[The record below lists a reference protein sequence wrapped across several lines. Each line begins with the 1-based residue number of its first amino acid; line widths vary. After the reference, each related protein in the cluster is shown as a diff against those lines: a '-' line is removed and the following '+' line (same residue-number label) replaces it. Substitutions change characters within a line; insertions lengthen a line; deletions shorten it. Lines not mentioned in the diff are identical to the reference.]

1 MEKYSVDKEN
11 DKVEKRAQDLV
22 KTGDVKS
29 ISKARRIAAEE
40 DNTWSAQAT
49 SISKKYSEKKFKS

>member
-22 KTGDVKS
+22 KTGESKS
-29 ISKARRIAAEE
+29 ISKARRIAAQE
-40 DNTWSAQAT
+40 DESGAHKQLRSGKN
-49 SISKKYSEKKFKS
+49 IR